1 MKKHGA
7 ARIVRLILLALA
19 LALLI
24 FVMAFPF
31 FYMFTSSFKQD
42 TDVFTKSMFYI
53 PIPPNWNNYVRV
65 WTEINFLQYYLNTI
79 KITLVA
85 TALQF
90 LVSAM
95 AAYAFA
101 RMEVPLKNFFFGL
114 FISTMMIP
122 WTAVMIPQFILISK
136 MHLYD
141 THLALILLQLFSSF
155 GIFLLRQFF
164 MSLPKELSEA
174 AIIDGCGHVRIF
186 TRIMLPLFGL
196 LVLASVGANLSI
208 RGMLDSDST
217 FLSTLGTILIMLF
230 TVAIVAVGIM
240 AFILMINRFYKNLL
254 QDEGYV
260 MMTLPVSIHQ
270 QIWSK
275 LIVSTVWFAAT
286 VLVIILACC
295 ITAFDIR
302 FMGELWREMKNIVHA
317 VIQYNH
323 MDVVA
328 NGAAFALEAL
338 ILCILGSVSFCLR
351 AYSAMAIGFSRP
363 NHKGLFS
370 VAAYI
375 GTGVVL
381 QILGGIVISLLNDSW
396 FHRLLLGWE
405 PQISAVAAMHLGM
418 WVIILLMAVYSAV
431 FYFLTVYFLQKHLNL
446 E

>member
-1 MKKHGA
+1 MLRKLLKHEFRATG
-7 ARIVRLILLALA
+7 RVIL
-19 LALLI
+19 
-24 FVMAFPF
+24 
-31 FYMFTSSFKQD
+31 
-42 TDVFTKSMFYI
+42 
-53 PIPPNWNNYVRV
+53 PI
-65 WTEINFLQYYLNTI
+65 
-79 KITLVA
+79 
-85 TALQF
+85 
-90 LVSAM
+90 
-95 AAYAFA
+95 
-101 RMEVPLKNFFFGL
+101 
-114 FISTMMIP
+114 
-122 WTAVMIPQFILISK
+122 
-136 MHLYD
+136 
-141 THLALILLQLFSSF
+141 
-155 GIFLLRQFF
+155 
-164 MSLPKELSEA
+164 
-174 AIIDGCGHVRIF
+174 
-186 TRIMLPLFGL
+186 FGL
-196 LVLASVGANLSI
+196 LLLSAVGANLSI
-208 RGMLDSDST
+208 RGMTNAQST
-217 FLSTLGTILIMLF
+217 FLNTLGTILIMLF
-230 TVAIVAVGIM
+230 FLAIIAVGIVALAVM
-240 AFILMINRFYKNLL
+240 VSRFYKNLL

-323 MDVVA
+323 MDVVF

-375 GTGVVL
+375 GIGVVL

-405 PQISAVAAMHLGM
+405 PNVSVVAGMHLGM
-418 WVIILLMAVYSAV
+418 WLLILLEIIYAAV